1 MKKGIQQQEIEGVN
15 TDQFDLWNEVK
26 KETNVGIKTPHAHT
40 REIWFVRAGKNIGF
54 EQDGK
59 GPEYLRP
66 VIIVK
71 KFNNEIFLG
80 VPLTSQEKKGKYYF
94 AIPNVRE
101 KKNTAILS
109 QIRLFSSK
117 RLRYKIGMVKEAIF
131 QQLKKAIA
139 VLILTDDDF

>member
-1 MKKGIQQQEIEGVN
+1 MEDSKKE
-15 TDQFDLWNEVK
+15 QFDQWNDVK
-26 KETNVGIKTPHAHT
+26 KETDMDRKIAHGHT

-71 KFNNEIFLG
+71 KFNNEIFWG

-94 AIPNVRE
+94 TIPNVRE
-101 KKNTAILS
+101 EKNTAILS
-109 QIRLFSSK
+109 QFRLFSSK
-117 RLRYKIGMVKEAIF
+117 RLRYKIGTVKEAIF
-131 QQLKKAIA
+131 QKLKKAIA
-139 VLILTDDDF
+139 ILILVDDDF